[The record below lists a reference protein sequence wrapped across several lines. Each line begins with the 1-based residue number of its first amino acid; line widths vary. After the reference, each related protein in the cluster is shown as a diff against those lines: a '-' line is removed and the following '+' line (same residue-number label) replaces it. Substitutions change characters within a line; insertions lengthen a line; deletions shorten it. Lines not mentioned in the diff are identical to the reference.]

1 VSALTAAVSSEG
13 DIATSAS
20 QQLTADDFAQSQIG
34 ANFTSLEH
42 HFSANINAAWQ
53 KLDDYYTQTDDTV
66 IYRAAVF
73 LHPLLKWRWFER
85 Y

>member
-1 VSALTAAVSSEG
+1 VSSES
-13 DIATSAS
+13 DITAPVAS
-20 QQLTADDFAQSQIG
+20 QHLVTDEFAQSQIG

-53 KLDDYYTQTDDTV
+53 KLDDYYTRTDDTV

-73 LHPLLKWRWFER
+73 LHPLLK
-85 Y
+85 